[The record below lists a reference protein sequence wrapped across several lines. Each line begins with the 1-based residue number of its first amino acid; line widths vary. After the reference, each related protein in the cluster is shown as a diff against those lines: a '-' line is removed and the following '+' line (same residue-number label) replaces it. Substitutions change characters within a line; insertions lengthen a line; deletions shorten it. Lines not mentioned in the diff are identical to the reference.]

1 MKYRPWSDLAYLGT
15 IFSKAVFHVAKSK
28 DEAYE
33 CSACGWQVTKW
44 VGQCPNCKEWGTLEK
59 ITVRVSSSKSGT
71 SLEESIAT
79 RAARVAKNR
88 RRSASPAAGEAG
100 AGGRRKA
107 TSKQSLAQTNQRLTE
122 RALNDEA
129 EAGFRES
136 GSLEDRIP
144 TTATGL
150 TAITGIS
157 AKAAHAAKTGIGE
170 LDRVLGQGI
179 VPGSLVLLAGE
190 PGVGKS
196 TLLLEVA
203 YRCADG
209 ELGPTLYITG
219 EESLGQVR
227 LRAERTGALS
237 DSLYLSAV
245 SNIEDVIDQTL
256 ELQPGLLIVDSVQTM
271 RADVEGTRGG
281 VAQARAV
288 TSALAALAKETGTAI
303 FLVGHVT
310 KDGNVAGP
318 RTMEHLVDAVLNFE
332 GDRHSGLR
340 FLRGLKNRFGST
352 DEVGCFEQ
360 TASGIAEVEDPSG
373 LFLHHRTPTS
383 GTAITV
389 AMDGR
394 RPLLAEVQ
402 GLVINTEAHN
412 PRRNVS
418 GLDPRRVPMV
428 AAVLTEHGKFKQ
440 LARMEMYVSTVG
452 GMSLT
457 EPAADLAIALS
468 LASSMT
474 KRTFQEKTI
483 ALGELGLAGEVRR
496 VPDLEWRL
504 KEAHRMGFRT
514 AIVPRGSKGPKGMR
528 LLEAGTIAE
537 AIALGLGERQA
548 G

>member
-1 MKYRPWSDLAYLGT
+1 MA
-15 IFSKAVFHVAKSK
+15 KAK

-33 CSACGWQVTKW
+33 CSACGWQVSKW

-59 ITVRVSSSKSGT
+59 VTIRTGGGKSG
-71 SLEESIAT
+71 
-79 RAARVAKNR
+79 
-88 RRSASPAAGEAG
+88 
-100 AGGRRKA
+100 
-107 TSKQSLAQTNQRLTE
+107 
-122 RALNDEA
+122 
-129 EAGFRES
+129 
-136 GSLEDRIP
+136 GSLEDSIAARAAKKRRQSATTAGPGGQGRRRKAAASTRADVAATSRRLAERALDDEAGERFASEASLTDRIP
-144 TTATGL
+144 ASDQAV

-157 AKAAHAAKTGIGE
+157 AKAAHAVRTGIGE
-170 LDRVLGQGI
+170 LDRVLGSGI

-209 ELGPTLYITG
+209 ELGPTLYVTG
-219 EESLGQVR
+219 EESVGQVR

-245 SNIEDVIDQTL
+245 SNIEDVIDLTL
-256 ELQPGLLIVDSVQTM
+256 ELSPGLLIVDSVQTM
-271 RADVEGTRGG
+271 RADVDGARGG

-318 RTMEHLVDAVLNFE
+318 RTMEHLVDVVLNFE

-360 TASGIAEVEDPSG
+360 TAGGIAEVEDPSG

-394 RPLLAEVQ
+394 RPILAEVQ

-428 AAVLTEHGKFKQ
+428 AAVLTEHGNFKQ

-452 GMSLT
+452 GMTLS
-457 EPAADLAIALS
+457 EPAADLAIALA
-468 LASSMT
+468 LASSIT
-474 KRTFQEKTI
+474 KRTFQDKTV

-496 VPDLEWRL
+496 VTDLEWRL
-504 KEAHRMGFRT
+504 KEAHRMGFKT
-514 AIVPRGSKGPKGMR
+514 AIVPRGSKGPAGMK
-528 LLEAGTIAE
+528 LLEAGTISE
-537 AIALGLGERQA
+537 AIALGLGTER
-548 G
+548 

>member
-1 MKYRPWSDLAYLGT
+1 M
-15 IFSKAVFHVAKSK
+15 AKTK

-33 CSACGWQVTKW
+33 CSACGWQVSKW

-59 ITVRVSSSKSGT
+59 VTIRSSSGKSGST
-71 SLEESIAT
+71 LEDKIAA
-79 RAARVAKNR
+79 RAAKQR
-88 RRSASPAAGEAG
+88 RRSAAATEPG
-100 AGGRRKA
+100 ARGGRRKA
-107 TSKQSLAQTNQRLTE
+107 SSTSVAAESQRLAQ
-122 RALNDEA
+122 RALDDEA
-129 EAGFRES
+129 EERFLAETS
-136 GSLEDRIP
+136 ATDRIP
-144 TTATGL
+144 TSSSEL

-157 AKAAHAAKTGIGE
+157 AKAAHAVRTGIGE
-170 LDRVLGQGI
+170 LDRVLGSGI

-209 ELGPTLYITG
+209 DLGPTLYVTG
-219 EESLGQVR
+219 EESVGQVR

-245 SNIEDVIDQTL
+245 SNIEDVIDLTL
-256 ELQPGLLIVDSVQTM
+256 ELSPGLLIVDSVQTM
-271 RADVEGTRGG
+271 RADVEGARGG

-318 RTMEHLVDAVLNFE
+318 RTMEHLVDVVLNFE

-360 TASGIAEVEDPSG
+360 TAGGIAEVEDPSG

-428 AAVLTEHGKFKQ
+428 AAVLTEHGNFKQ

-452 GMSLT
+452 GMTLS
-457 EPAADLAIALS
+457 EPAADLAIALA

-474 KRTFQEKTI
+474 KRTFQDKTI

-496 VPDLEWRL
+496 VTDLEWRL
-504 KEAHRMGFRT
+504 REAHRMGFDT
-514 AIVPRGSKGPKGMR
+514 AIVPRGAKGPAGMR
-528 LLEAGTIAE
+528 LLEAGTVAE
-537 AIALGLGERQA
+537 AIELGLGAKR
-548 G
+548 